1 MLPMAD
7 QIQTLQEQVLQA
19 RSNGQ
24 KLNIVGGGTKSFMG
38 RQGSAEAGTLS
49 LAEHTGVV
57 EYHPVELVLTVRAG
71 TPLKE
76 IEAVLAEQ
84 GQCLH
89 FEPPHFGDASTIG
102 GTLACN
108 LSGPARPWAG
118 SVRDQVLGIRL
129 LNGKGEHLRFGG
141 QVMKNVAGYD
151 VSRLQAG
158 AMGTVGVIT
167 EISLKVMPKPAATTT
182 LVREMTMDEVVEYM
196 NRRAGEPKPITGAC
210 WVDGK
215 VYLRLAGAK
224 SAVEA
229 TAEQWGGQVLAD
241 GEQFWR
247 QVQDM
252 QHPFFDDPEL
262 PLWRFSV
269 DSTAKTP
276 ELDGPWMIDWAG
288 SQRWYRGQA
297 SLDQLEPLARA
308 AGGQVS
314 LQPGPGAP
322 ADQGKPGHD
331 TSAGSQPSR
340 SSRSRPTQ
348 ALLRQSPRRNAT
360 PAVPGQQRRGAART
374 APAARTTRRPPEPG
388 YPIPPRS
395 PQPQ

>member
-1 MLPMAD
+1 MAD

-19 RSNGQ
+19 RSHGQ
-24 KLNIVGGGTKSFMG
+24 TLNIVGGGSKSFMG
-38 RQGSAEAGTLS
+38 RQADAAAGTLS
-49 LAEHTGVV
+49 LAGHTGVV

-71 TPLKE
+71 TTLKE

-89 FEPPHFGDASTIG
+89 FEPPRFGDASTIG

-158 AMGTVGVIT
+158 AMGTLGAIT
-167 EISLKVMPKPAATTT
+167 EISLKVMPKPAATAT
-182 LVREMTMDEVVEYM
+182 LVREMAMDEVVAYM
-196 NRRAGEPKPITGAC
+196 NRRAGEPKPVTGAC

-229 TAEQWGGQVLAD
+229 TAEKWD
-241 GEQFWR
+241 GDVMAGDDPFWQHVR
-247 QVQDM
+247 DM
-252 QHPFFDDPEL
+252 QHDFFDDPET
-262 PLWRFSV
+262 PLWRFSL
-269 DSTAKTP
+269 DSTARTP
-276 ELDGPWMIDWAG
+276 ELGGPWMIDWAG
-288 SQRWYRGQA
+288 SQRWYRGQP
-297 SLDQLEPLARA
+297 SLNDLEPLARA

-314 LQPGPGAP
+314 LFRGG
-322 ADQGKPGHD
+322 DRSTEVMH
-331 TSAGSQPSR
+331 SQPE
-340 SSRSRPTQ
+340 
-348 ALLRQSPRRNAT
+348 ALKT
-360 PAVPGQQRRGAART
+360 IQRRVKHSFDPDGIFN
-374 APAARTTRRPPEPG
+374 PG
-388 YPIPPRS
+388 RLYS
-395 PQPQ
+395 WL